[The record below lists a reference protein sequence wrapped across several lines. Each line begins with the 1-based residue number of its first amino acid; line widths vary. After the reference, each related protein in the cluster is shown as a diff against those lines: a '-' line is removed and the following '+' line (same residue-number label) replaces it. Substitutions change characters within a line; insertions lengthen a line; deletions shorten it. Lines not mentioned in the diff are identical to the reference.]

1 MRKIVVAFTA
11 AALAVSMLASAIPA
25 AAAVSG
31 FDSAYAGESAFVS
44 LTPGQSNEFQV
55 FFANT
60 GATTW
65 TVGSTSQVD
74 LLACMED
81 KVTCDAQDATEATWN
96 PGSWLSATRYAT
108 TTQASVAPG
117 SIATFKYTVTAPAG
131 VAAGTYHFNGDLG
144 LHSTAA
150 KLHPE
155 GYFQDA
161 AVGTGAGAAVLTSLT
176 PNTGTTSGG
185 TTVAIAGSGF
195 VCTPAFPTVSFGT
208 STAAVTSCG
217 ATALTATSPAG
228 AVGAVN
234 VTVTNTGATASN
246 ALPFTYA
253 DTTKPVFLSFTVSG
267 SLETVTFSEPVCRAA
282 AFVLNQDWQVN
293 NVSAATTDAVT
304 GDSIPICTAARDNGV
319 TTATLTLT
327 NPMPNGAFV
336 ETTLLAFGSASTNTD
351 ITDAAGNPA
360 SAPQSRQSTAVAPET
375 TAPTI
380 SSVTGAVGATSL
392 TITFSEPVRCSGGW
406 TPVGNIT
413 LTDNN
418 SATTDPTA
426 TGFGSNA
433 CGTTQTTAD
442 SSFSVT
448 LSSAL
453 PSATTFTLT
462 YTSPG
467 AGIVV
472 EDIVGNDLASPSS
485 STFTTGAG
493 DFTPPTITDARMV
506 NNLATTDFTEVGDSF
521 SLTFSETMNGTTTG
535 TINIQDQ
542 DGTSLV
548 LTCGGNVSCTWN
560 STTTPT
566 MVTVTVTTAL
576 VAPALGAAGAGSTQ
590 GMQIPFNVTTLNGFA
605 DLQGN
610 VPNVLGSPD
619 RLVDYE

>member
-117 SIATFKYTVTAPAG
+117 SIATFKYTVTAPSG

-161 AVGTGAGAAVLTSLT
+161 AVGTGAGAAILTSLT

-217 ATALTATSPAG
+217 ATALTVTSPAG

-234 VTVTNTGATASN
+234 VTVTNTGANASN

-267 SLETVTFSEPVCRAA
+267 NLETVTFSEPVCRAV
-282 AFVLNQDWQVN
+282 AFGTNADWQVN
-293 NVSAATTDAVT
+293 NVSAAT
-304 GDSIPICTAARDNGV
+304 S
-319 TTATLTLT
+319 
-327 NPMPNGAFV
+327 
-336 ETTLLAFGSASTNTD
+336 GS
-351 ITDAAGNPA
+351 
-360 SAPQSRQSTAVAPET
+360 
-375 TAPTI
+375 
-380 SSVTGAVGATSL
+380 
-392 TITFSEPVRCSGGW
+392 C
-406 TPVGNIT
+406 
-413 LTDNN
+413 
-418 SATTDPTA
+418 
-426 TGFGSNA
+426 
-433 CGTTQTTAD
+433 
-442 SSFSVT
+442 
-448 LSSAL
+448 
-453 PSATTFTLT
+453 
-462 YTSPG
+462 
-467 AGIVV
+467 
-472 EDIVGNDLASPSS
+472 
-485 STFTTGAG
+485 
-493 DFTPPTITDARMV
+493 
-506 NNLATTDFTEVGDSF
+506 
-521 SLTFSETMNGTTTG
+521 
-535 TINIQDQ
+535 
-542 DGTSLV
+542 
-548 LTCGGNVSCTWN
+548 
-560 STTTPT
+560 
-566 MVTVTVTTAL
+566 
-576 VAPALGAAGAGSTQ
+576 
-590 GMQIPFNVTTLNGFA
+590 
-605 DLQGN
+605 N
-610 VPNVLGSPD
+610 VPQ
-619 RLVDYE
+619 